1 VGSVQF
7 AGFAHREQLAVY
19 YGLADVFLF
28 PTHTD
33 PWGLVVNE
41 AMACKLP
48 VIISYAA
55 GCAEDLVQHG
65 WNGYRFT
72 SGDIRQLAAFMKS
85 IAGDQQSRHEM
96 GEHSY
101 ERIQQ
106 YSPVICANGIAV
118 AAFSQGNTQ

>member
-1 VGSVQF
+1 
-7 AGFAHREQLAVY
+7 LAVY

-48 VIISYAA
+48 VIISDAA
-55 GCAEDLVQHG
+55 GCAEDLVQDG

-72 SGDIRQLAAFMKS
+72 SGNLSQLATLMENMAD
-85 IAGDQQSRHEM
+85 DQQSRHEM

-106 YSPVICANGIAV
+106 YSPEICANGIAV
-118 AAFSQGNTQ
+118 AALSQGNAQ